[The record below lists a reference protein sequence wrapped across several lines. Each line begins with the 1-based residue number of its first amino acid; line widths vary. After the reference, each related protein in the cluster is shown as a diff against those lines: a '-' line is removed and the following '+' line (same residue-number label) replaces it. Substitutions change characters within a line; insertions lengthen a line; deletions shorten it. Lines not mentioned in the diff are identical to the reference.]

1 MISQIRRHDTSNIND
16 DIPYMYKDNSYMYDI
31 CICMIMYQICMHDVA
46 DMNDDYQICMKITFM
61 FGTMFHGVSR
71 NLTESNI
78 EKSVTS
84 YKKRLVSSDWNNN
97 FWIKNRL
104 FRDNLSFFLS
114 LVHTICL
121 ITLSGLLGFLE
132 NLELLEFSWN
142 FISPPGKPGKPGI
155 SLKSSWNSFP

>member
-61 FGTMFHGVSR
+61 SGTMFHGVSR

-84 YKKRLVSSDWNNN
+84 YKKRLVSCD
-97 FWIKNRL
+97 
-104 FRDNLSFFLS
+104 
-114 LVHTICL
+114 
-121 ITLSGLLGFLE
+121 
-132 NLELLEFSWN
+132 
-142 FISPPGKPGKPGI
+142 
-155 SLKSSWNSFP
+155 